1 MSSKDGTSIPVPA
14 VANRKRC
21 RDDDDDDAGSK
32 RNEDDSSS
40 KQANTL
46 EIIRQ
51 NKRVKRG
58 GIFSYA
64 SSLWTSFTGF
74 FFGVDEQAKCVT
86 DDNNMQGGSCSD
98 SSSSSSPCESNGQL
112 DCTKIADATN
122 EQSVPCESKIQS
134 GRPPDND
141 KSANDIMQANPC
153 ACESDVMIQSDAH
166 VAATSSRL
174 NHSSGEKTGEYAT
187 IDEGNMAEKRDSLTV
202 NRNVSITKVQ
212 ESFSDY
218 SRAGHG
224 HMEQLDHAFEE
235 KLALLLECK
244 KRYGNFTITSKAE
257 EKYLC
262 LRSWVAQQ
270 RQDYKHGDIN
280 KQRREALER
289 VGFPWNGRDARKKEQ
304 WESRFRQLLDFKEKQ
319 GHCNVPFY
327 SSEYRTLSNW
337 ANRQKTAYRKILNGS
352 MEARHINVW
361 KKRIE
366 RLDQVG
372 FEWSGYHTPR
382 KRSPGRQ
389 VQPNTI

>member
-1 MSSKDGTSIPVPA
+1 MLGIY
-14 VANRKRC
+14 C
-21 RDDDDDDAGSK
+21 
-32 RNEDDSSS
+32 
-40 KQANTL
+40 TL
-46 EIIRQ
+46 IL
-51 NKRVKRG
+51 
-58 GIFSYA
+58 F
-64 SSLWTSFTGF
+64 
-74 FFGVDEQAKCVT
+74 D
-86 DDNNMQGGSCSD
+86 
-98 SSSSSSPCESNGQL
+98 
-112 DCTKIADATN
+112 
-122 EQSVPCESKIQS
+122 
-134 GRPPDND
+134 
-141 KSANDIMQANPC
+141 
-153 ACESDVMIQSDAH
+153 
-166 VAATSSRL
+166 
-174 NHSSGEKTGEYAT
+174 
-187 IDEGNMAEKRDSLTV
+187 
-202 NRNVSITKVQ
+202 
-212 ESFSDY
+212 
-218 SRAGHG
+218 
-224 HMEQLDHAFEE
+224 
-235 KLALLLECK
+235 
-244 KRYGNFTITSKAE
+244 
-257 EKYLC
+257 
-262 LRSWVAQQ
+262 Q